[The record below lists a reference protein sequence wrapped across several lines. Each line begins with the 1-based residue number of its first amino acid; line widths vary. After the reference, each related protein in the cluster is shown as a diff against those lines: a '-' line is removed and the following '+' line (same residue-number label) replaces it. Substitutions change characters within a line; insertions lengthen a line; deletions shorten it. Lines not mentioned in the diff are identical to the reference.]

1 MAFKITSVKTRFFE
15 FENPD
20 NGQIIYVEPPKM
32 KTLKALEDIQKDKGT
47 KVMDVAC
54 LVARLLSKNKRSY
67 VVSPDKVLAWMDLD
81 QMQAFLQAFMTWLS
95 DARSNDPN

>member
-1 MAFKITSVKTRFFE
+1 MAFKITNVKTRYFE

-20 NGQIIYVEPPKM
+20 SGQILYIEPPKM
-32 KTLKALEDIQKDKGT
+32 KTLKSLEDIQKAKDT

-54 LVARLLSKNKRSY
+54 LVSRLLSKNKRNF
-67 VVSPDKVLAWMDLD
+67 VVSPDKILVWMDMD
-81 QMQAFLQAFMTWLS
+81 QMQAFLREFMTWLS